1 MFDAQAATFFTY
13 LLETQGVEKVREIVQ
28 LNSSG
33 EDIQEI
39 LERPEFLGTDY
50 QAVENAWREWVGNQK
65 VESRRRRSQSGP
77 SERPGSE

>member
-1 MFDAQAATFFTY
+1 MFDAQAATFFAY

-65 VESRRRRSQSGP
+65 VKPRGRRP
-77 SERPGSE
+77 